1 MGLARARFCC
11 TRSQQLL
18 AHHAAYEAAFT
29 VYTPEKYPQQNA
41 AILTNMRIAQRALDR
56 GLAGGTQK

>member
-1 MGLARARFCC
+1 MGG
-11 TRSQQLL
+11 RSCR
-18 AHHAAYEAAFT
+18 HAVKAVTAYEAALT

-41 AILTNMRIAQRALDR
+41 EILTNMRIAQRALDR